1 MKVRR
6 AIRQLK
12 VEVNYKNILWPP
24 NYKRLVKTGG
34 MYQIPCM
41 FVDGKPM
48 YESDDIIHF
57 LKENFPPRKD
67 S

>member
-6 AIRQLK
+6 AIRDLK
-12 VEVNYKNILWPP
+12 VDVEYKNILWPP
-24 NYKRLVKTGG
+24 NVKKLLAVGG

-41 FVDGKPM
+41 FIDGKAM
-48 YESDDIIHF
+48 YESDDIIAF
-57 LKENFPPRKD
+57 LKEHFPPKT